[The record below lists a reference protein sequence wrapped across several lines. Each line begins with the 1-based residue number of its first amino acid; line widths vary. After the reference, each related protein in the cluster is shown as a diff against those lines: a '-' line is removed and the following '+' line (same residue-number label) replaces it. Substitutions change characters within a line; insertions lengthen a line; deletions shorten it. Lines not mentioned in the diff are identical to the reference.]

1 MHAIVDQDLDFSPT
15 TSCQLVYIYIY
26 ILYYIVV
33 VVVVVAET
41 VSLYE
46 IQNTYYPALVSWVS
60 KKV

>member
-15 TSCQLVYIYIY
+15 TSCQLVYIY